1 MGDSV
6 GCRKSVCYLRKYFL
20 GAYWVGRIKSN
31 EVDDNRC
38 ER

>member
-1 MGDSV
+1 MDRSV
-6 GCRKSVCYLRKYFL
+6 GCRKSVCYLKEQFL

-31 EVDDNRC
+31 EVDDNRR